1 MNWIAASARGR
12 FHYGWVAAAVV
23 FLILLAAAGTRATPS
38 VLMVPL
44 GNEFGWSRATVSLAI
59 SINIALY
66 GLTGPF
72 AAAAMQRFG
81 LRPTILT
88 ALVVMGTGVALSSM
102 MTATWQMVLIW
113 GVMVG
118 SATGVAALTLSAT
131 FVNRWFVARRGL
143 VMGMLTASSA
153 TGQMVFLPMLASIS
167 ERHGWRPVVLVV
179 AVALAIVVPL
189 VIFLLP
195 ERPADVQLRP
205 YGEPEDAPRAAEA
218 AKQNPLATAF
228 EALFSAARRRDFWLL
243 FFSFFICGASTNGYI
258 GSHLI
263 AMCSDYGMSEVQG
276 ASLLAA
282 MGIFDLIGT
291 TASGWLSD
299 RYDSRVLLF
308 WYYGLRGLSLIYLPH
323 AFGIDFFGLPLFAVF
338 YGLDWIATVPPTVR
352 LATDIWGKE
361 RAPIVFGWIVAG
373 HQLGAAF
380 ATLGAGLLRASL
392 GTYTLASMIS
402 GGLCIVGAL
411 IVLRIGR
418 GRTRSVP
425 QAA

>member
-1 MNWIAASARGR
+1 M
-12 FHYGWVAAAVV
+12 
-23 FLILLAAAGTRATPS
+23 
-38 VLMVPL
+38 
-44 GNEFGWSRATVSLAI
+44 
-59 SINIALY
+59 
-66 GLTGPF
+66 
-72 AAAAMQRFG
+72 
-81 LRPTILT
+81 
-88 ALVVMGTGVALSSM
+88 
-102 MTATWQMVLIW
+102 
-113 GVMVG
+113 
-118 SATGVAALTLSAT
+118 
-131 FVNRWFVARRGL
+131 
-143 VMGMLTASSA
+143 
-153 TGQMVFLPMLASIS
+153 
-167 ERHGWRPVVLVV
+167 LVV

-205 YGEPEDAPRAAEA
+205 YGEPEMRRARPSGEAESARHRLRGAVQRRAPSRLLAAVL
-218 AKQNPLATAF
+218 QL
-228 EALFSAARRRDFWLL
+228 LHLRRQH
-243 FFSFFICGASTNGYI
+243 NGYI

-299 RYDSRVLLF
+299 RYDSRVLSVLV
-308 WYYGLRGLSLIYLPH
+308 LRAARTVADLPAARLRH
-323 AFGIDFFGLPLFAVF
+323 RLLRLPLFAVF